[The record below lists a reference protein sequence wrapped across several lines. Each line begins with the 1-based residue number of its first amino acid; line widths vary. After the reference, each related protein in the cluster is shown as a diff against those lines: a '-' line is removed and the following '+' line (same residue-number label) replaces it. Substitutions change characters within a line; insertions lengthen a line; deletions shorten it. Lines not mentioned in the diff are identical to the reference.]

1 LLGLGCLQK
10 TRFKLKQ
17 HLSITLVTP
26 TNVIDFYY
34 IRKMAKKINHITINY
49 ISELHQMMRLPK
61 PLHPLI
67 SLINMDEVKS
77 SGHTDEVYFLL
88 NFYGISLKKNLKEK
102 LKYGQNYYDF
112 DEGVLAMTAP
122 KQILSVEKGEN
133 YRVSGWWLV
142 FHSDFILSYPLGKAI
157 THYGFFSYAV
167 NEALHLS
174 DKEEKM
180 LEGIF
185 KNIEQEYET
194 SIDQFSQ
201 DVMISHLELLLN
213 YCNRF
218 YNRQFLTRKTA
229 NNDLLIKIEIL
240 LEEYFKNAKVVEQG
254 LPTVQYF
261 AKKMN
266 VSPNYLSDMLRT
278 LTGQSTQQHI
288 HNKLIEKAKES
299 LTNTKLSVSEI
310 AYQLGFEH
318 PQSFSK
324 LFKSK
329 TNQSPLA
336 FRQSF
341 N

>member
-1 LLGLGCLQK
+1 MAN
-10 TRFKLKQ
+10 KLN
-17 HLSITLVTP
+17 HL
-26 TNVIDFYY
+26 
-34 IRKMAKKINHITINY
+34 TINS
-49 ISELHQMMRLPK
+49 ISELHRLMGLSK

-67 SLINMDEVKS
+67 SLINMEEIKSLAHTEEV
-77 SGHTDEVYFLL
+77 HFLL
-88 NFYGISLKKNLKEK
+88 NFYGVSLKKNPCGK
-102 LKYGQNYYDF
+102 LKYGQNFYDF

-122 KQILSVEKGEN
+122 KQVLSVENKDN
-133 YRVSGWWLV
+133 YQVSGWWLV
-142 FHSDFILSYPLGKAI
+142 FHSDFILNYPLGKEI
-157 THYGFFSYAV
+157 KKYGYFSYAV

-174 DKEEKM
+174 DKEEQT

-185 KNIEQEYET
+185 KNIEHEYRT

-218 YNRQFLTRKTA
+218 YNRQFLTRKTG
-229 NNDLLIKIEIL
+229 NNDLLIKMENL
-240 LEEYFKNAKVVEQG
+240 LSEYFKSDQLIDSG
-254 LPTVQYF
+254 IPTVQYF
-261 AKKMN
+261 ADKMN
-266 VSPNYLSDMLRT
+266 ISPNYLSDMLRT

-288 HNKLIEKAKES
+288 HNKLIEKAKEALS
-299 LTNTKLSVSEI
+299 TTNLSVTQI

-329 TNQSPLA
+329 TNLTPVE
-336 FRQSF
+336 FRASF